1 MTPESTPTVLPA
13 VPCTKASSETRA
25 CPKVSEE
32 PGRTAQGDR
41 RLFRPPHKGSALPPG
56 PGRCGGCAEMA
67 RAAPALPALALGP
80 GRVAG
85 AARES
90 LRERQ
95 ENAARRGSPHSTDE
109 EGRGQLTEVVREKR
123 V

>member
-1 MTPESTPTVLPA
+1 M
-13 VPCTKASSETRA
+13 RA
-25 CPKVSEE
+25 CPKASKE
-32 PGRTAQGDR
+32 PGCTAQGDR
-41 RLFRPPHKGSALPPG
+41 RLFRPPQKGGALPPG

-67 RAAPALPALALGP
+67 QAAPALPALALGP

-95 ENAARRGSPHSTDE
+95 ENAACRSSPHSTDE
-109 EGRGQLTEVVREKR
+109 GEASSQRL
-123 V
+123 